1 MMKNIPIDKQAH
13 FWAGAAIC
21 ATTIILTGV
30 PASGFFVG
38 VLFALGKEL
47 LDKWGG
53 IGRAEAMDA
62 VATML
67 GAAIPALIAQMT

>member
-21 ATTIILTGV
+21 ATTIILTGFPV
-30 PASGFFVG
+30 DGLIVAGS
-38 VLFALGKEL
+38 FALGKEL

-67 GAAIPALIAQMT
+67 GAAVPALIAQMT